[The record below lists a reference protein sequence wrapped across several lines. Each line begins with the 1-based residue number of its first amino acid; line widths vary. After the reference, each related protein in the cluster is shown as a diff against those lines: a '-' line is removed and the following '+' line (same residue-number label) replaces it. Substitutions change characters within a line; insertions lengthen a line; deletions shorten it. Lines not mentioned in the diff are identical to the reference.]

1 MLLNDVTLCMH
12 VSKMQRSV
20 LLSSGLEL
28 ARGYSSISLLAS
40 LQSYVVLVFY

>member
-12 VSKMQRSV
+12 VSQMQRSV

-28 ARGYSSISLLAS
+28 ARGTVSVCWLLYSPMWC
-40 LQSYVVLVFY
+40 